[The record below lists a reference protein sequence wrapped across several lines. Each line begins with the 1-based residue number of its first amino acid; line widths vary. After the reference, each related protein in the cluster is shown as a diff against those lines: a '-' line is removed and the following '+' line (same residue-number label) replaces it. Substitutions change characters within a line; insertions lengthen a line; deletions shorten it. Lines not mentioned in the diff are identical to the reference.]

1 MNLETK
7 ARVQGEQMDTGLG
20 TPEGRQSRRE
30 LEAEARSTECSF
42 LESGKTQRCVLMEH
56 KESVK
61 RYLSQSRWRP
71 RGQL

>member
-20 TPEGRQSRRE
+20 TSEGRQSRRE

-42 LESGKTQRCVLMEH
+42 LESGKAQRCVLWNTRRAL
-56 KESVK
+56 K
-61 RYLSQSRWRP
+61 
-71 RGQL
+71 GI